1 MTDLRDKRILVKIE
15 VMAGCSKGRCL
26 LLGKSFNLKH
36 RGGLRGE
43 KTKETNVKI
52 YTVCAPYVLAE

>member
-1 MTDLRDKRILVKIE
+1 
-15 VMAGCSKGRCL
+15 MAGCSKGRCR

-52 YTVCAPYVLAE
+52 YTVCAPYVLAEWVKWHL